1 MMNNKEPRNEIA
13 RKKKKEPYAMPRDF
27 LNDLFNEE
35 RDNIREALEDVR
47 QRSPNLYLKTM
58 IEIGKLIIPKNG
70 NIRVDHINHDL
81 QFLEGASIFN
91 PLSKLITVM
100 KNYLIKTCLLTLRL
114 LIRRRNCLAIRRT
127 DGICPVSLHS
137 LSCKLLTNVKICHC
151 LQASSLSS
159 ASFFLIVSMQWFRYN
174 PA

>member
-47 QRSPNLYLKTM
+47 QRSPNMYLKTM

-70 NIRVDHINHDL
+70 NLRVDHINHDL
-81 QFLEGASIFN
+81 DELAVLGRSVDI
-91 PLSKLITVM
+91 PPVI
-100 KNYLIKTCLLTLRL
+100 
-114 LIRRRNCLAIRRT
+114 IREDNSYEELPYNNDLPAHPSVT
-127 DGICPVSLHS
+127 DFPKELFGGSD
-137 LSCKLLTNVKICHC
+137 N
-151 LQASSLSS
+151 
-159 ASFFLIVSMQWFRYN
+159 
-174 PA
+174 